1 MLNQAV
7 LVGRAVVIN
16 AYNQYKNI
24 SVEIDCGMGGEPIP
38 VHILNHDMATS
49 FKALVKEGDLVGVK
63 GVVEYVDG
71 FGMNFYVHKFS
82 VLEENEGQ

>member
-38 VHILNHDMATS
+38 VQILNHDMAAS
-49 FKALVKEGDLVGVK
+49 FKALVKEGDLVGVR
-63 GVVEYVDG
+63 GVIEYVDG
-71 FGMNFYVHKFS
+71 FGMNFFVHKFEPMS
-82 VLEENEGQ
+82 ENRG